1 VRPSTPPS
9 LCLSSLV
16 ASLNATKSSSPFRDD
31 QATNSPP
38 KPKLALGRSQS
49 LNKHSSPSRCNP
61 PLPLLDGLP
70 VVPATPTAPPPS
82 SFPHSTSLTNLIN
95 TPCHI
100 ESSSSLTRSATSVSP
115 QTSTRPAPPVRYV
128 SASKLTT
135 SASIPPVP
143 VSTLPLPPPPP
154 TASTLSAAP
163 NNSTPLAPSTPL
175 PRTSSGHLT
184 PPNASTSTLAPSPNG
199 GLSEKGGR
207 GRETPSPSGKEKGS
221 TDNPQKFRVTID
233 DPCWKV
239 LPAALKKYKIID
251 DWRMYALFICYG
263 SSSTSLL
270 LSFFLLLADIMDRRR
285 RSLIRVN
292 PLAPIGTST
301 GTERCLSYDEKP
313 LLLFQKLKEANQ
325 APVFMLRHIVRL
337 HLQFPSVLPFIR
349 SPLLRRELNLL
360 TSSRSLLHPPL
371 L

>member
-1 VRPSTPPS
+1 VRPSAPPS

-143 VSTLPLPPPPP
+143 VSTPSNSLYPFCRPKQLYASRPFYSPPK
-154 TASTLSAAP
+154 
-163 NNSTPLAPSTPL
+163 N
-175 PRTSSGHLT
+175 
-184 PPNASTSTLAPSPNG
+184 
-199 GLSEKGGR
+199 
-207 GRETPSPSGKEKGS
+207 
-221 TDNPQKFRVTID
+221 
-233 DPCWKV
+233 
-239 LPAALKKYKIID
+239 
-251 DWRMYALFICYG
+251 LF
-263 SSSTSLL
+263 
-270 LSFFLLLADIMDRRR
+270 
-285 RSLIRVN
+285 
-292 PLAPIGTST
+292 
-301 GTERCLSYDEKP
+301 
-313 LLLFQKLKEANQ
+313 
-325 APVFMLRHIVRL
+325 
-337 HLQFPSVLPFIR
+337 R
-349 SPLLRRELNLL
+349 SPH
-360 TSSRSLLHPPL
+360 TSQCIHIHTRSVA
-371 L
+371 